1 MANLKIEVSVKLVTL
16 KRDFDADRVFA
27 HAALK
32 EAEQRQMVDPLLLAW
47 ADTLDEAARLKRL
60 LFGEQNRYSAE
71 SAKVHFA
78 EKHIDELSKINE
90 FMAEGLRQKDE
101 RIASLENQLRRQDEA
116 LKRAG
121 SAARF
126 AIDPARAQE
135 LKAMIGKPGVFADNG
150 DELEKQY
157 QEEADALERVRSL
170 EAENAVLRQALQ
182 RVAMEEKQESIS
194 LGGDKYYRCR
204 VCGGEGG
211 HKGLCPLAATPS
223 DAAERVVALVD
234 ALRFYVEEVVVAD
247 LRRPAEE
254 ALAKWE
260 GK

>member
-1 MANLKIEVSVKLVTL
+1 MANLKVEVLAKLVTL

-47 ADTLDEAARLKRL
+47 ADTLDEVARLKRL

-71 SAKVHFA
+71 SAKVHVA

-101 RIASLENQLRRQDEA
+101 RIISLENQLRRQDEA

-126 AIDPARAQE
+126 AIDPARAQD

-157 QEEADALERVRSL
+157 QEEADALGRVRALATAAKNVLNLVEDGIDCFETCLDGELGSFIGR
-170 EAENAVLRQALQ
+170 AVHPESEELLGLIKALTDW
-182 RVAMEEKQESIS
+182 E
-194 LGGDKYYRCR
+194 
-204 VCGGEGG
+204 GGE
-211 HKGLCPLAATPS
+211 
-223 DAAERVVALVD
+223 
-234 ALRFYVEEVVVAD
+234 
-247 LRRPAEE
+247 
-254 ALAKWE
+254 
-260 GK
+260 